1 MRTTRRMIIILGCV
15 GFMALYLLQYR
26 LALAVTPLLLIVG
39 ALTGLTI
46 AKWLPWHWYGRQFSA
61 GVQAGAVTCGL
72 SAAGVLLSL
81 IGTGSHNVA
90 SLAARSHLSGI
101 DLSAFVKSLGAA
113 GWFMPYLLLT
123 LFFALGGV
131 LVAGALAQVVG
142 WSKNVRTVRV
152 IREAHDSAALLHRT
166 QTWGPASNS
175 VPSIGGYWN
184 SVIPSS
190 GPASQPGLLAAGA
203 VASSGRASVS
213 RAPASGGGAG
223 RGRGGRELTVEP
235 QPSYLAPLPSLD
247 FDGFDGFDAPF
258 STLSEPMSVPMSE
271 PIPPRPTH
279 SGAHPVK
286 HSISDE
292 LRSVLEAWDDGSET
306 TPATDSADS
315 PNAATSTDTAE
326 PAEPR
331 KAASTRG
338 SSASKSKTPS
348 KRQPKA
354 SAYLNSTPSTA
365 PRRSRKKQNTRDWL
379 C

>member
-1 MRTTRRMIIILGCV
+1 
-15 GFMALYLLQYR
+15 MALP
-26 LALAVTPLLLIVG
+26 AG
-39 ALTGLTI
+39 
-46 AKWLPWHWYGRQFSA
+46 SA
-61 GVQAGAVTCGL
+61 GLETEAYNGPPSRESRLPEHAFLRL
-72 SAAGVLLSL
+72 SNCYEQ
-81 IGTGSHNVA
+81 SHRMQRP
-90 SLAARSHLSGI
+90 L
-101 DLSAFVKSLGAA
+101 
-113 GWFMPYLLLT
+113 
-123 LFFALGGV
+123 
-131 LVAGALAQVVG
+131 
-142 WSKNVRTVRV
+142 
-152 IREAHDSAALLHRT
+152 EAIS
-166 QTWGPASNS
+166 
-175 VPSIGGYWN
+175 
-184 SVIPSS
+184 
-190 GPASQPGLLAAGA
+190 
-203 VASSGRASVS
+203 
-213 RAPASGGGAG
+213 
-223 RGRGGRELTVEP
+223 RGRGGRELTDEP
-235 QPSYLAPLPSLD
+235 QPTYLAPLPSLD

>member
-1 MRTTRRMIIILGCV
+1 MRTTRRTIIILGCI

-26 LALAVTPLLLIVG
+26 LALAVTPLILVVG
-39 ALTGLTI
+39 ALAGLAI
-46 AKWLPWHWYGRQFSA
+46 AKWLPWHWYGRQFTA
-61 GVQAGAVTCGL
+61 GVRAGVVTCGL

-90 SLAARSHLSGI
+90 TLAARSRLPGL
-101 DLSAFVKSLGAA
+101 DLAGFVKGLGTA
-113 GWFMPYLLLT
+113 GWFTPYLLLT
-123 LFFALGGV
+123 AFFAIGGV

-142 WSKNVRTVRV
+142 WSKSVRTVRV
-152 IREAHDSAALLHRT
+152 IREAHDSASLLHRN
-166 QTWGPASNS
+166 QTWGPASSS

-203 VASSGRASVS
+203 VASSGRASVA
-213 RAPASGGGAG
+213 RAPVSGGAG
-223 RGRGGRELTVEP
+223 ARARGGRDTRDMSVEP
-235 QPSYLAPLPSLD
+235 QPSYLAPLPPLD
-247 FDGFDGFDAPF
+247 WDGFDAP
-258 STLSEPMSVPMSE
+258 LSVTPD

-279 SGAHPVK
+279 SGAQPIK
-286 HSISDE
+286 RSISDE
-292 LRSVLEAWDDGSET
+292 LRSVLDAWDDGSEVA
-306 TPATDSADS
+306 PATNSSEDSDAIDAS
-315 PNAATSTDTAE
+315 DAIE
-326 PAEPR
+326 PAEPK

-354 SAYLNSTPSTA
+354 SAYLNSTSTTA